1 VIWALYLLFLA
12 GAFGGG
18 VQAVRLALA
27 HRAASRVKP
36 RRPGWH
42 EDLP

>member
-18 VQAVRLALA
+18 AQVLRTVRANREA
-27 HRAASRVKP
+27 GRP
-36 RRPGWH
+36 RPGSH

>member
-12 GAFGGG
+12 GALGGG

-27 HRAASRVKP
+27 NRAAGRPEP
-36 RRPGWH
+36 RKPGWH

>member
-12 GAFGGG
+12 GAFGGA
-18 VQAVRLALA
+18 VQAVRIVLANREAGRL
-27 HRAASRVKP
+27 VP
-36 RRPGWH
+36 RNPGWR

>member
-18 VQAVRLALA
+18 VQVVRTALA
-27 HRAASRVKP
+27 NREAGRP
-36 RRPGWH
+36 RPGSH